1 MKQENLEEFSQRFEE
16 YVKENLDESSYEP
29 EITVDMML
37 NLSEITPHFLKN
49 LKKFAPFGPGNME
62 PVFETDGVVDEGNA
76 RIVGDKHLKCNIL
89 SPYERSNS
97 FDGIAFNQKAQLSII
112 SDSKPFNVLY
122 HVEENRWNN
131 TVTTQLNIKDIEP
144 ANRESLQQEESDD
157 TSNDYTYRT
166 SSDKKDSNPA

>member
-1 MKQENLEEFSQRFEE
+1 MKEENYEEFSQRFEE

-37 NLSEITPHFLKN
+37 KLSEITPTFWQN

-62 PVFETDGVVDEGNA
+62 PIFETDGVVDEGNA
-76 RIVGDKHLKCNIL
+76 RIVGDKHLKCRIL

-97 FDGIAFNQKAQLSII
+97 FDGIAFNQKTHLPII
-112 SDSKPFNVLY
+112 EGSKPFNVLY

-131 TVTTQLNIKDIEP
+131 VVSTQLNIKDIEP
-144 ANRESLQQEESDD
+144 ASSVPEHEMETGNASDE
-157 TSNDYTYRT
+157 YTYRT
-166 SSDKKDSNPA
+166 SSDKKESH